1 MGIFTSFATGFL
13 EGSVQVQKEKAAAEL
28 EQKKIDAERRDTLG
42 TIVFD
47 LIKDGKLTGD
57 QGAELLGR
65 SDLTRADIAGM
76 VNTMADV
83 AGTENFGGY
92 KLNLIQEYDYQ
103 KMSGFERANV
113 FWESFENQLS
123 SEQGFQ
129 NALSYFNNNEQARN
143 QLANAVR
150 KNEYELRLGNVTRQ
164 TAANKTGVIDYIN
177 LPERYGNSS
186 RLFDELG
193 FQSVSQEADTAIA
206 ESVIDFDPETEVAVL
221 MNTRQTGG
229 PIEPVAVGV
238 DKSTYALW
246 SEMASNTG
254 YRTVQ
259 DMVSDFSVGADFRQT
274 DETPEQ
280 FAFRQNDLLTKA
292 ATLHG
297 EGFADFL
304 SNPALAS
311 QADTDKYLKR
321 LKDITGGDREQQ
333 IQIMSM
339 MVKTPANTFQ
349 KVRQN
354 RYAGNTS
361 QRIKP
366 VVTGSQFV
374 ERVSGMKVDDF
385 NEGFK
390 AQEDAV
396 EYLDRLQALES
407 ELGEQVGTGWI
418 RGFAGTAKRF
428 GIQLK
433 QGGTTLANLFRT
445 NSDFTQTADGVN
457 MSDLQASIAEVR
469 PDINLGD
476 ISEVDA
482 LRLTLAAKMARAID
496 PSGRLSNQD
505 FEVQLRRLGDGP
517 FETPQDIARKLQTV
531 RRDFEKDIQYK
542 RRLKSV
548 IDDQT
553 ALTPQVAR
561 TVQASLRLKNLERQ
575 RGSRRGTEAVVGSDQ
590 ATQQIT
596 GQETDPP
603 SPQPLSPYPN
613 KDGTTF
619 YTKDG
624 KFYKDP
630 QGTQL
635 VTPSE
640 FAAANPRG
648 TAS

>member
-297 EGFADFL
+297 EGFADFYRTL
-304 SNPALAS
+304 
-311 QADTDKYLKR
+311 
-321 LKDITGGDREQQ
+321 
-333 IQIMSM
+333 
-339 MVKTPANTFQ
+339 
-349 KVRQN
+349 
-354 RYAGNTS
+354 
-361 QRIKP
+361 
-366 VVTGSQFV
+366 
-374 ERVSGMKVDDF
+374 
-385 NEGFK
+385 
-390 AQEDAV
+390 
-396 EYLDRLQALES
+396 RLQVKL
-407 ELGEQVGTGWI
+407 
-418 RGFAGTAKRF
+418 
-428 GIQLK
+428 
-433 QGGTTLANLFRT
+433 
-445 NSDFTQTADGVN
+445 TQ
-457 MSDLQASIAEVR
+457 
-469 PDINLGD
+469 IN
-476 ISEVDA
+476 I
-482 LRLTLAAKMARAID
+482 
-496 PSGRLSNQD
+496 
-505 FEVQLRRLGDGP
+505 
-517 FETPQDIARKLQTV
+517 
-531 RRDFEKDIQYK
+531 
-542 RRLKSV
+542 
-548 IDDQT
+548 
-553 ALTPQVAR
+553 
-561 TVQASLRLKNLERQ
+561 
-575 RGSRRGTEAVVGSDQ
+575 
-590 ATQQIT
+590 
-596 GQETDPP
+596 
-603 SPQPLSPYPN
+603 
-613 KDGTTF
+613 
-619 YTKDG
+619 
-624 KFYKDP
+624 
-630 QGTQL
+630 
-635 VTPSE
+635 
-640 FAAANPRG
+640 
-648 TAS
+648 

>member
-1 MGIFTSFATGFL
+1 MGIFTSFATGFI
-13 EGSVQVQKEKAAAEL
+13 EGSVQKMKDGAADEAARIQAE
-28 EQKKIDAERRDTLG
+28 QDRKDKLG
-42 TIVFD
+42 TTVFE
-47 LIKDGKLTGD
+47 LIKDNKLTGE
-57 QGAELLGR
+57 QGAAFLRNNGSLA
-65 SDLTRADIAGM
+65 DLAAM
-76 VNTMADV
+76 VNTMEDV
-83 AGTENFGGY
+83 AGSQRIGGY
-92 KLNLIQEYDYQ
+92 RLGLVQEYDYD

-113 FWESFENQLS
+113 FWTSFENQLND
-123 SEQGFQ
+123 EQGFQ
-129 NALSYFNNNEQARN
+129 DALSYFQNNEQARN
-143 QLANAVR
+143 QLAGLVR

-164 TAANKTGVIDYIN
+164 TAANRTGVIDYID
-177 LPERYGNSS
+177 LSEQYGNTT

-193 FQSVSQEADTAIA
+193 FQSVSEEADKAIA
-206 ESVIDFDPETEVAVL
+206 ENVIDFDPETEVAVL

-229 PIEPVAVGV
+229 TMQPVAVGV
-238 DKSTYALW
+238 DKATYALW
-246 SEMASNTG
+246 GEMSANAG
-254 YRTVQ
+254 YKTVQ
-259 DMVSDFSVGADFRQT
+259 DMLSDFSVGADFREM
-274 DETPEQ
+274 DESAEQ
-280 FAFRQNDLLTKA
+280 FAFRQNDILTKA
-292 ATLHG
+292 AKMYG

-311 QADTDKYLKR
+311 QQDTEGYLKK
-321 LKDITGGDREQQ
+321 LADITGNDREQQ

-354 RYAGNTS
+354 RYAGNSS

-396 EYLDRLQALES
+396 EYLDRLQALET

-418 RGFAGTAKRF
+418 RGFAATAKRF
-428 GIQLK
+428 GIQLE
-433 QGGTTLANLFRT
+433 QGATTLGNIFNS
-445 NSDFTQTADGVN
+445 NSDFAQTADGVR
-457 MSDLQASIAEVR
+457 MSDLQAVVADVR
-469 PDINLGD
+469 PDIDLAN

-505 FEVQLRRLGDGP
+505 FEIQLRRLGDGP
-517 FETPQDIARKLQTV
+517 FDTPQDIARKLQTV
-531 RRDFEKDIQYK
+531 RRDFEKDLAYK

-575 RGSRRGTEAVVGSDQ
+575 AGGTRGTQAVTGA
-590 ATQQIT
+590 ATT
-596 GQETDPP
+596 ESSEPAEPTEP
-603 SPQPLSPYPN
+603 SQQPLTPYSN

-630 QGTQL
+630 EGTQP
-635 VTPSE
+635 VTAAE